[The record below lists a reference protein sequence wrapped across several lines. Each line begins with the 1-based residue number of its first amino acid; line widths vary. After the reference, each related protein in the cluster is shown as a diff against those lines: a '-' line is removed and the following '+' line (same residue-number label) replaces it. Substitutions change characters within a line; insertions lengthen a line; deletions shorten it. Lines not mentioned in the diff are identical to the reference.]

1 MVVSDAAS
9 AHTTVALEDDMETAE
24 SLMRPGTNMRRPLSG
39 VLSGLATVLAVLAFA
54 SVARA
59 DQGDCGQPVSSGAEP
74 SVVDCHFVLRAAVKL
89 HGCTPSCICDTTG
102 DGATSV
108 NDALLCLRSVVGDTP
123 LDQCRCVEFPGGPPI
138 QESCVVCHGDGR
150 FFDVAVTHPGLQTL
164 PQIQASIDSVTVDVD
179 DAAKTAQMTVHFT
192 ATDAKGGYIHGLGAA
207 NIRPDRF
214 DYLRFA
220 VSQLMPPATLS
231 GDPDTW
237 VSYTI
242 GDRNP
247 ANLVDHGDGTY
258 TYVLAT
264 NLYGLYIPTN
274 RHRLLLIVSGDIV
287 EEPKNVTFD
296 FVPEQLPGPFSFD
309 LSRDIV
315 TTTACNECHG
325 RLDSPL
331 SHASFHGNSRYEAEA
346 CATCHTT
353 TLADGAAELTTMTH
367 KIHSAQNIE
376 GLADFSEV
384 TYSQDLRNCD
394 KCHAG
399 LDGSNWNERP
409 SMTACGSCHTEV
421 DFTTGAGHLGGIQL
435 SNANC
440 SLCHSPADIEVN
452 HRTETATPHNPEVP
466 DGLVNFEYVVES
478 VTVNANNQAVVTFH
492 INKDGE
498 PLNLSTI
505 PPAGFSGGPSFLV
518 AYALPQDGLAAP
530 ADYNQLGRSAAQP
543 ATVSL
548 SSLAGTLT
556 GTPDSYTAVLSAAPF
571 PVGASLRAVA
581 LQGYFTQLANPNDQY
596 SQDSNRVTPSVI
608 TAVTGDDV
616 RRHVVDVPKCLN
628 CHESL
633 QAHGGNRVD
642 NAQVC
647 VVCHN
652 PNLSSSGRTADAS
665 LTAPAEKEK
674 LAAAG
679 HDPDDALTWPEATQS
694 FKNLIHGIHASGM
707 RESPFEFVR
716 NRQNGLYYNWSEVT
730 FPGILSDCDTC
741 HLPGTYDAE
750 LPPAALVST
759 DVTTDGINLNTAGLV
774 AARNT
779 VPNPT
784 DLVSSTTAG
793 TCAMCHDGLPAGYHM
808 QQSGGVLRGWRAE
821 ALGDD

>member
-1 MVVSDAAS
+1 
-9 AHTTVALEDDMETAE
+9 METTE
-24 SLMRPGTNMRRPLSG
+24 SPMRRWTKMRRRLPG
-39 VLSGLATVLAVLAFA
+39 VLSGLAAVFAVVALAG
-54 SVARA
+54 VAHA
-59 DQGDCGQPVSSGAEP
+59 DQGDCGQPVTNHPDP
-74 SVVDCHFVLRAAVKL
+74 SVVDCQFILRAGVKL
-89 HGCTPSCICDTTG
+89 HGCTPSCICDTNG
-102 DGATSV
+102 DGDTSV
-108 NDALLCLRSVVGDTP
+108 NDALLCLRSVVADTP
-123 LDQCRCVEFPGGPPI
+123 LDSCHCVEFPGGPAI

-150 FFDVAVTHPGLQTL
+150 FFDVAVTHAGLQTL

-179 DAAKTAQMTVHFT
+179 DAAKTAEMTVHFT
-192 ATDAKGGYIHGLGAA
+192 VTDSRGGYIPGLGAA
-207 NIRPDRF
+207 NSRPDRF

-220 VSQLMPPATLS
+220 LSQLMPPATLS

-264 NLYGLYIPTN
+264 NLYELYIPSN
-274 RHRLLLIVSGDIV
+274 RHRLLLIVSGAIV
-287 EEPKNVTFD
+287 EEPKNVTYD
-296 FVPEQLPGPFSFD
+296 FVPDDLPGPFTFD

-331 SHASFHGNSRYEAEA
+331 SHASFHGNSRYETEA

-353 TLADGAAELTTMTH
+353 TLAEGAAELTTMIH

-384 TYSQDLRNCD
+384 TYPQDLRNCA

-399 LDGSNWNERP
+399 VDGSNWNERP
-409 SMTACGSCHTEV
+409 SATACGSCHTDV

-435 SNANC
+435 SNSNC
-440 SLCHSPADIEVN
+440 SFCHSPDDIEVN
-452 HRTETATPHNPEVP
+452 HRTENATPNNPEVP

-478 VTVNANNQAVVTFH
+478 VTVNASNQPVVSFH
-492 INKDGE
+492 INKDGV
-498 PLNLSTI
+498 PLDLSTV

-518 AYALPQDGLAAP
+518 AYTLPQDGLAAP

-543 ATVSL
+543 ASVSL
-548 SSLAGTLT
+548 SSLASSLT
-556 GTPDSYTAVLSAAPF
+556 GSPASYTAVLATAPF
-571 PVGASLRAVA
+571 PAGASLRAVA

-596 SQDSNRVTPSVI
+596 SQDSNRHTPSVI
-608 TAVTGDDV
+608 TAVTGDVV
-616 RRHVVDVPKCLN
+616 RRQVVDVPKCLN
-628 CHESL
+628 CHETL
-633 QAHGGNRVD
+633 EGHGGNRVD
-642 NAQVC
+642 NVQVC
-647 VVCHN
+647 VTCHN

-665 LTAPAEKEK
+665 LTAPTEKEA

-679 HDPDDALTWPEATQS
+679 YDPDDALTWPEATQS

-707 RESPFEFVR
+707 RESPYEFVR
-716 NRQNGLYYNWSEVT
+716 NRSNGLYYNWSEVT
-730 FPGILSDCDTC
+730 FPGILSDCETC
-741 HLPGTYDAE
+741 HLPGTYGAH

-759 DVTTDGINLNTAGLV
+759 DVTTDGLNLDTAAVV
-774 AARNT
+774 AARNS

-793 TCAMCHDGLPAGYHM
+793 TCAMCHDNLPAEYHM
-808 QQSGGVLRGWRAE
+808 AQSGGVLRGWRAE
-821 ALGDD
+821 ALAD